1 MQTMNSDLKQL
12 IRLQAIDL
20 AIQEL
25 RVRIDR
31 FPGISKALDEKLKT
45 AQAGL
50 ESVRDRAKTNQGT
63 RKKLEGE
70 ISSAE
75 SKISKYRDQMMSVK
89 TNDEYRAL
97 QHEIDHAQ
105 NGIRKIEDEILNLMM
120 EAESSQSD
128 IKAAELHLK
137 EDQQK
142 VDQERKQLAEENQRD
157 LGALES
163 YLKERKEIEASISSD
178 LLPRY
183 ERVRKA
189 RGGIAVAA
197 ARNEV
202 CEICQVRIRPQVFQE
217 IRRNDQIIWCD
228 ACQRILYNPEN
239 LDHPFEVA

>member
-1 MQTMNSDLKQL
+1 MNQDLKQL

-20 AIQEL
+20 AVQEL
-25 RVRIDR
+25 RTRIDK
-31 FPGISKALDEKLKT
+31 FPGISKALDEKLRS
-45 AQAGL
+45 AQAAL
-50 ESVRDRAKTNQGT
+50 ESAKERAKSNQGN
-63 RKKLEGE
+63 RKKLESE
-70 ISSAE
+70 IGSIE
-75 SKISKYRDQMMSVK
+75 SKISKYRDQMMAVK

-97 QHEIDHAQ
+97 QHEIEHAQ
-105 NGIRKIEDEILNLMM
+105 NAIRKIEDDILNLMM
-120 EAESSQSD
+120 DAESSQGD
-128 IKAAELHLK
+128 IKAAEARLK

-142 VDQERKQLAEENQRD
+142 VDQERKQLTEQNQHD
-157 LGALES
+157 LSALES
-163 YLKERKEIEASISSD
+163 YLKERKEIETSISSD

-217 IRRNDQIIWCD
+217 IRRNDQIIACD
-228 ACQRILYNPEN
+228 ACQRILYDPEN

>member
-1 MQTMNSDLKQL
+1 MNQDLKQL
-12 IRLQAIDL
+12 IRLQTIDL

-25 RVRIDR
+25 RARIDK
-31 FPGISKALDEKLKT
+31 FPGTSKALDEKLKS
-45 AQAGL
+45 AQAAID
-50 ESVRDRAKTNQGT
+50 SVKDRAKTNQGS

-97 QHEIDHAQ
+97 QHEIEHAQ
-105 NGIRKIEDEILNLMM
+105 NAIRKIEDDILNLMM

-128 IKAAELHLK
+128 VKAAESRLK
-137 EDQQK
+137 EDQKK
-142 VDQERKQLAEENQRD
+142 VDQERRQLTDENHRD
-157 LGALES
+157 LSALES
-163 YLKERKEIEASISSD
+163 YLKERKEIEASISSE

-217 IRRNDQIIWCD
+217 IRRNDQIIACD

>member
-1 MQTMNSDLKQL
+1 MNQDLKQL
-12 IRLQAIDL
+12 IRLQTIDL

-25 RVRIDR
+25 RARIDK
-31 FPGISKALDEKLKT
+31 FPGTSKALDEKLKS
-45 AQAGL
+45 AQAAID
-50 ESVRDRAKTNQGT
+50 SVKDRAKTNQGS

-97 QHEIDHAQ
+97 QHEIEHAQ
-105 NGIRKIEDEILNLMM
+105 NAIRKIEDDILNLMVD
-120 EAESSQSD
+120 AESSQGD
-128 IKAAELHLK
+128 IKVAEARLK

-142 VDQERKQLAEENQRD
+142 VDQERRQLTEQNQHD
-157 LGALES
+157 LSGLES
-163 YLKERKEIEASISSD
+163 YLKERKEIETSISSD

-217 IRRNDQIIWCD
+217 IKRNDQIIACD

>member
-1 MQTMNSDLKQL
+1 MNQDLKQL
-12 IRLQAIDL
+12 IRLQSIDL

-25 RVRIDR
+25 RTRIDK
-31 FPGISKALDEKLKT
+31 FPGISKALDEQLRS
-45 AQAGL
+45 AQSGL
-50 ESVRDRAKTNQGT
+50 ESAKEKAKNNQGN
-63 RKKLEGE
+63 RKKLESE
-70 ISSAE
+70 IGSIE
-75 SKISKYRDQMMSVK
+75 TKISKYRDQMMAVK

-97 QHEIDHAQ
+97 QHEIEHAQ
-105 NGIRKIEDEILNLMM
+105 SSIRKIEDEILNLML
-120 EAESSQSD
+120 EAESSQTE
-128 IKAAELHLK
+128 IKAAETRIK
-137 EDQQK
+137 EDQLK
-142 VDQERKQLAEENQRD
+142 VDQERKQLTEVNQRD
-157 LGALES
+157 LSAMES

-178 LLPRY
+178 LVPRY

-217 IRRNDQIIWCD
+217 IRRNDQIIACD